1 MATLESDVVH
11 EKLSSKLH
19 CKVDTKKRDHNWY
32 FVEDTNGTCI
42 SRTFMSKGAK
52 HTLGDTL
59 VLLMAKQLGLG
70 TSANFVN
77 FVGCSIEKDE
87 CLTII
92 RASLGLDAPP
102 VAEESAATKA
112 AKAAKAEAAAK
123 IGKTARPRP
132 KRR

>member
-11 EKLSSKLH
+11 DKLTTKLH
-19 CKVDTKKRDHNWY
+19 CKVDTKKKDHDWY
-32 FVEDTNGTCI
+32 FVHDVNGMFL

-52 HTLGDTL
+52 HTLRDTL
-59 VLLMAKQLGLG
+59 VVRMAKQLGLG

-92 RASLGLDAPP
+92 RASLRLDASPI
-102 VAEESAATKA
+102 AEESAATRA
-112 AKAAKAEAAAK
+112 AKAAKAAAAAK

-132 KRR
+132 KQR